1 MTTYVTSTNP
11 IYRSS
16 TRFTGKRVSMIVHLG
31 MDMFWNGCITT
42 TGNVDTQGLN

>member
-16 TRFTGKRVSMIVHLG
+16 TRFTEKRVSMIVPLG
-31 MDMFWNGCITT
+31 MEMFWNGCITT
-42 TGNVDTQGLN
+42 AGNVAT

>member
-16 TRFTGKRVSMIVHLG
+16 TRLTEKRISTIVPLG
-31 MDMFWNGCITT
+31 MEMFWNGCFTT
-42 TGNVDTQGLN
+42 TGNVDT